1 MPQLRL
7 TNGIRSGGDFAP
19 PPGVR
24 SPRSLRSH
32 GSLHPQFTV
41 AGLASQALF
50 RNRKSSY
57 TLNVMR
63 HKKRITSLKKT
74 FYDIRN

>member
-1 MPQLRL
+1 MLNKNMIDKQAKQHL

-19 PPGVR
+19 PPGFR

-32 GSLHPQFTV
+32 GSLHPQFAI
-41 AGLASQALF
+41 AGLASQALI

-57 TLNVMR
+57 T
-63 HKKRITSLKKT
+63 
-74 FYDIRN
+74 